1 MGKAQIPANYTPI
14 MNVRETNAAIKRLK
28 DGFESCLAE
37 ALNLTRVSAPLF
49 VDAGTGINDNLSGT

>member
-28 DGFESCLAE
+28 DG
-37 ALNLTRVSAPLF
+37 
-49 VDAGTGINDNLSGT
+49 